1 MKCPHCQKDNKRV
14 TLTCMYCGRGL
25 QTLKEEDKFI
35 NQQKLMEVKARRKE
49 SDKAAKVGCSV
60 ASILLIIILIPIFY
74 MGFSFLTIGLGES
87 SLEKKDI
94 SKYKETTGSITKY
107 QNCTLTAQK
116 KEKCKAVYE
125 FEVENK
131 KYLATTSIPL
141 EKDKFEKTS
150 KVKYNPEK
158 PEENNVSLKMP
169 SYIIIG
175 SIIIVS
181 VIIIAIVLIVSYI
194 KFVRSMRMAERSNS

>member
-1 MKCPHCQKDNKRV
+1 MKCPHCQRDNKRV

-125 FEVENK
+125 FDIEGK
-131 KYLATTSIPL
+131 KYTAITSISS
-141 EKDKFEKTS
+141 EKDKFEKTE

-158 PEENNVSLKMP
+158 PEENIVSLKMP

-175 SIIIVS
+175 SIIIVA
-181 VIIIAIVLIVSYI
+181 VIVVLIVLIFSYI
-194 KFVRSMRMAERSNS
+194 KFVRSMRMAERSNM